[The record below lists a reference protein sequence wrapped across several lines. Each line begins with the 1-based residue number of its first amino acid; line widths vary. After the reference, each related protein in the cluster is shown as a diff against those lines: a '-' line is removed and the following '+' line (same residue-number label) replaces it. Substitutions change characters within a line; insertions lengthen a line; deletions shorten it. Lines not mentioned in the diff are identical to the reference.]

1 MKDTGITAPTQHA
14 TSFDELMLAL
24 LVVQMRRVP
33 LAQFLASC
41 VVVTIMYKHA
51 MPVML
56 IGWILLSLGS
66 QSINWLL
73 PPWLTSR
80 PNVLA
85 SRRLAI
91 VAAAN
96 VFDGTVTALP
106 LLVFPTMPP
115 FERAVLSML
124 LVGLS
129 VGALASTAAHR
140 RIFLSYIT
148 PFLAP
153 LPFFWAF
160 CSGFDNVWAQY
171 VMAVVLAVFPFVLD
185 GLSKDMNTVLH
196 ESFDIRLENAELNR
210 ELKVS
215 LDSAQNARD
224 AAESAS
230 HAKTRFLA
238 SASHDLRQPIQT
250 LSLFG
255 AALSM
260 RPLDDRS
267 RAIAANM
274 NTALH
279 DLTGELDALLD
290 VSKLDAGVVKSQ
302 PTKIRLAA
310 LSERIRGLFSSAA
323 NDKRL
328 ELKVLCPPEAWTF
341 TDKTHLERIVRNLV
355 ENAIK
360 YTDAGTITMEVRP
373 EGKDHLFSIIDTGC
387 GISTAE
393 QARVFEEFYQVDNPE
408 RDRAR
413 GLGLGLSIVKRLA
426 TMLNIP
432 LALSSTPKLGTC
444 VSLTLPVAEPDLQS
458 ATLAL
463 GPSIRTLHILA
474 IDDEESV
481 RLGMKA
487 LLTELGC
494 TVSLGAST
502 SEAVA
507 EARLQAPDILLT
519 DLRLRGT
526 DSGISTIRA
535 VRELFPNLPALI
547 ISGDSSPDKMLEAQ
561 AAGISVIHKPVSS
574 TVLLAEIAK
583 LVTAGDDDCGY
594 GLKNLN

>member
-1 MKDTGITAPTQHA
+1 MKDTEVTALTQHA

-51 MPVML
+51 TPVML

-66 QSINWLL
+66 QSINWFL
-73 PPWLTSR
+73 PPRLTSR
-80 PNVLA
+80 PDVAA
-85 SRRLAI
+85 SRRLEI

-215 LDSAQNARD
+215 LESAQNARA

-302 PTKIRLAA
+302 PTKIRLSA
-310 LSERIRGLFSSAA
+310 LSERIRGSFATAA

-328 ELKVLCPPEAWTF
+328 ELKILCPPEAWTI
-341 TDKTHLERIVRNLV
+341 TDKTHLERILRNLV

-360 YTDAGTITMEVRP
+360 YTDTGTITMEVRP
-373 EGKDHLFSIIDTGC
+373 EGNDHLLSIIDTGC

-393 QARVFEEFYQVDNPE
+393 QARVFEEFYQVNNPE
-408 RDRAR
+408 RDRTR

-432 LALSSTPKLGTC
+432 LALSSTPKLGTR
-444 VSLTLPVAEPDLQS
+444 VSLTLPVAEPDIQS
-458 ATLAL
+458 VTLPL
-463 GPSIRTLHILA
+463 PQEQSIRTLHILA

-535 VRELFPNLPALI
+535 VRELYPNLPALI

-561 AAGISVIHKPVSS
+561 AAGIAVIHKPVSS
-574 TVLLAEIAK
+574 TILVAEIAK
-583 LVTAGDDDCGY
+583 LVTAGDDD
-594 GLKNLN
+594 